1 MTLSPMDRRRFLRQG
16 AALAAGAT
24 LGTSLLA
31 AQHPQAAGPHA
42 APAKPGGAGSGIT
55 AQEALERLLAGNE
68 RFASG
73 RMKHGHS
80 SREWRESVA
89 KGQQPFATIIGCA
102 DSRVP
107 PEILFDQGLGDLF
120 VIRVAGQAVDQ
131 NLLGSFQYAGLHL
144 HTPICVVL
152 GHERCGAV
160 QAALMA
166 KLGRLNEP
174 DQLEGLV
181 RDIVPAF
188 EGLSLDLPEAQLMD
202 LAIEQN
208 VRHQLYRVMKASGTG
223 VLGRMSEA
231 MVGMTYDLDTGR
243 VRLLV

>member
-1 MTLSPMDRRRFLRQG
+1 MSHQHIDRRRFLRQG

-24 LGTSLLA
+24 LGSSILA
-31 AQHPQAAGPHA
+31 AQHQAPVQRPPAAGGHA
-42 APAKPGGAGSGIT
+42 GEPSLT
-55 AQEALERLLAGNE
+55 AQEALARLLEGNE
-68 RFASG
+68 RFARG
-73 RMKHGHS
+73 RPRHEHTN
-80 SREWRESVA
+80 RAWRESIA
-89 KGQQPFATIIGCA
+89 KGQHPFATIIGCA

-144 HTPICVVL
+144 HTPLCVVL

-160 QAALMA
+160 QAALLS
-166 KLGRLNEP
+166 KLGKLDEP
-174 DQLEGLV
+174 QQLEGLV

-188 EGLSLDLPEAQLMD
+188 DGLSLDLPESQLLD
-202 LAIEQN
+202 FAVEQN
-208 VRHQLYRVMKASGTG
+208 VRHQLLRVMRASGTG

-231 MVGMTYDLDTGR
+231 MVGMLYDLDTGR
-243 VRLLV
+243 VRLLA